1 MFWWYRPRLPWGR
14 RRDGY
19 RLPGCSGKAV
29 SPLQLCWLFNN
40 RNWLMVPRAGP
51 MGVHPACRWGQVMLP
66 TAERAENQPSVLSPC
81 FTGTRSLLRV
91 GMWWVWRLGGGFSLT
106 PFLPPPF
113 LPHFTSSPFSP
124 LLSFFCP
131 SHPSVGSPET
141 KDILHQIHEVTA
153 QPSLM

>member
-29 SPLQLCWLFNN
+29 SPLQLCRLFNN

-51 MGVHPACRWGQVMLP
+51 MGVHPACRWGQMMLP

-81 FTGTRSLLRV
+81 FTGTRCLLRV
-91 GMWWVWRLGGGFSLT
+91 GMWCVWMLGGGFSLT
-106 PFLPPPF
+106 PFLPPSCP
-113 LPHFTSSPFSP
+113 TSLP
-124 LLSFFCP
+124 LLSLP
-131 SHPSVGSPET
+131 SSLSFALPILPWAHQKLRTSYIKYTKSQRSP
-141 KDILHQIHEVTA
+141 V
-153 QPSLM
+153 